1 MTALFVT
8 GTGTDIGK
16 TYVTARLI
24 EDSRGQGRAVRA
36 LKPMLSGF
44 DALAPEGCD
53 SAILLAAMGREPSI
67 GNISLITPWRYRAP
81 LAPNMAARA
90 EGASVDMDAV
100 VEFCRAEMARADAD
114 GADLFIE
121 GVGGVMSPVSDQA
134 TNLDWIGALDIPALL
149 VAGTY
154 LGAISHTLTAGA
166 AMMEA
171 GARLQG
177 ITLSE
182 SEGEQVGL
190 AETKAELE
198 RFLKGV
204 TLECVARASTPLIFT
219 G

>member
-16 TYVTARLI
+16 TFVTARLI
-24 EDSRGQGRAVRA
+24 NEGRRQGRTLRA
-36 LKPMLSGF
+36 LKPLLSGF
-44 DALAPEGCD
+44 DGLAPEGCD
-53 SAILLAAMGREPSI
+53 SAVLLAAMGRQPSFD
-67 GNISLITPWRYRAP
+67 NICAITPWRYAAP

-90 EGASVDMDAV
+90 EGAGVDMDAIL
-100 VEFCRAEMARADAD
+100 EFCRAEIARAEAD
-114 GADLFIE
+114 GADLYIE
-121 GVGGVMSPVSDQA
+121 GVGGVMSPVSDSA
-134 TNLDWIGALDIPALL
+134 TNLDWIAALGIPALL

-154 LGAISHTLTAGA
+154 LGAISHTLTAVAAMKDSGA
-166 AMMEA
+166 A
-171 GARLQG
+171 LHG

-182 SEGEQVGL
+182 SAGEQVGL

-204 TLECVARASTPLIFT
+204 TVVGEARA